1 MKNYIHLFIITFALS
16 TVLVSCKK
24 KENTPEP
31 TSTTTGSTPT
41 ASTAS
46 FSALFSNQLIYSI
59 FGTSTSTLNYGFNNA
74 FVANTDFDNF
84 NYPVGTFLN
93 VGTVSANGIVFKNN
107 FGYYMDTTY
116 NFIPSPPCT
125 WIASG
130 NAIPSFTY
138 TNNDSY
144 STYSAYT
151 TWTDTISK
159 SAGLTLP
166 LTGITNAT
174 EARIY
179 LSVTG
184 ATTTAGTGTV
194 VLSSSSSFSF
204 SPSSLSALSTAT
216 TAGIQI
222 DFYRNNIQTINGK
235 KMNFRNVT
243 SYIKTVPVKN

>member
-1 MKNYIHLFIITFALS
+1 MQKKILTLLLFVS
-16 TVLVSCKK
+16 VLLFSCKK
-24 KENTPEP
+24 KESTPETP
-31 TSTTTGSTPT
+31 PSTTGSTPT

-74 FVANTDFDNF
+74 FVASTDFDNF
-84 NYPVGTFLN
+84 NYPVGIFLN
-93 VGTVSANGIVFKNN
+93 AGTVSANGVVFKNN

-138 TNNDSY
+138 TNTDAF

-159 SAGLTLP
+159 SGGLTLP
-166 LTGITNAT
+166 LTGIINAT

-179 LSVTG
+179 VSVTG
-184 ATTTAGTGTV
+184 ATTTAATGTV
-194 VLSSSSSFSF
+194 ILSSSSSYNFNASAL
-204 SPSSLSALSTAT
+204 SSLSTAT